1 MANFK
6 IQSFNLKN
14 LPSGFVSIPFEGW
27 EFVSFFKFLFERH
40 LKNLRGDCVAMAL
53 KVQKTDIELDILRLK
68 DLGILKE
75 VASKRFELD
84 FSVAKG

>member
-1 MANFK
+1 
-6 IQSFNLKN
+6 
-14 LPSGFVSIPFEGW
+14 
-27 EFVSFFKFLFERH
+27 
-40 LKNLRGDCVAMAL
+40 MAL